1 MAKYICGST
10 FSTDFLLPDIFYYIL
25 IIIKTRIK
33 INYGVRII
41 MEKEAFMQAAI
52 EESRHNLEANEG
64 GPFGAVI
71 VKNGKI
77 IGRGHNQVLAK
88 NDPTCHAE
96 IQAIRSACGQLGT
109 YELTGCQLY
118 TSCYPCPMCL
128 SAIIWANIKRVFYA
142 NTADDAAGIGFR
154 DDFIYRFIEG
164 KCQDAAVLEL
174 TGTGRTDAIKIFK
187 LFEQKTDKT
196 IY

>member
-1 MAKYICGST
+1 
-10 FSTDFLLPDIFYYIL
+10 
-25 IIIKTRIK
+25 
-33 INYGVRII
+33 

-52 EESRHNLEANEG
+52 EESRHNLETNEG

-96 IQAIRSACGQLGT
+96 IQAIRSACGQIGT
-109 YELTGCQLY
+109 YDLTGCQLY

-128 SAIIWANIKRVFYA
+128 SAIIWANIKQVFYA

-174 TGTGRTDAIKIFK
+174 TGAGRTDAIKIFK